1 MKGVQFS
8 FWFSHLY
15 DFEFCSGMF
24 LSNCSRHGVF
34 ENQLSV
40 QCSRV
45 RKNINLKYVD
55 FLKKTVVQLRK
66 NPVGKL
72 DIAQIPAQMLPNSC
86 CRQAKICWL
95 FFKDFS

>member
-1 MKGVQFS
+1 M
-8 FWFSHLY
+8 
-15 DFEFCSGMF
+15 FESPEKYQSKVSR
-24 LSNCSRHGVF
+24 LS
-34 ENQLSV
+34 
-40 QCSRV
+40 
-45 RKNINLKYVD
+45 
-55 FLKKTVVQLRK
+55 KKTVVQLRK